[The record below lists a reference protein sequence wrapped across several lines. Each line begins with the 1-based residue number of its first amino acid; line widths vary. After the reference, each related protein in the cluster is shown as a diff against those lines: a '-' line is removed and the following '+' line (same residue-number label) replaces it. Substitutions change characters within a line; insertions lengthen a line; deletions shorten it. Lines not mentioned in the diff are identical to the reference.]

1 VQVGAA
7 KIFAEWLA
15 PSDRAAV
22 GDLRDVAKLAQDS
35 VRASTRTVVAAPVA
49 DAERGTGRSE
59 WPAGGQVRGGTTV
72 RLYQRV
78 GSRSPRRRPRRPQSA
93 PTA

>member
-1 VQVGAA
+1 VSPPALLGARKPEVRRVQVGAA

-59 WPAGGQVRGGTTV
+59 
-72 RLYQRV
+72 
-78 GSRSPRRRPRRPQSA
+78 
-93 PTA
+93 